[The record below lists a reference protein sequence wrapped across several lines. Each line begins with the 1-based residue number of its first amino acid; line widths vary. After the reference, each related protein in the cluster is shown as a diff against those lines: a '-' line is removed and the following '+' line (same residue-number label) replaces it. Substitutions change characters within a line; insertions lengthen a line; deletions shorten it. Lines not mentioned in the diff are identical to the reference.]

1 MNDDE
6 DDMSNTVSPKSD
18 QLQADDLVGGRTITI
33 KINRRENKKG
43 TEQPLSL
50 FYDGDNG
57 KPYKPS
63 KGMRHV
69 LIGLF
74 GKSSK
79 KYVGETLVLYRDEK
93 VTFGPDTTGGVRISN
108 ASRITEPMTI
118 IIPVKRGIR
127 KPFTVKPLIMGERK
141 TDNLDAV
148 VAQAGRAEG
157 SGLINP
163 VLQAAG
169 SNPANLAPAIDHTLE
184 IVKRNARDMAING
197 TAALETWFKGLP
209 KETQAKLKPHLEEYK
224 KIASENE
231 PKMEDKF
238 NVTEG

>member
-6 DDMSNTVSPKSD
+6 DDMSNTIAPKSD

-43 TEQPLSL
+43 VDQPLSL

-69 LIGLF
+69 LIGLY

-79 KYVGETLVLYRDEK
+79 NYVGHSLTLYRDEK

-108 ASRITEPMTI
+108 ATGITKPMTI

-127 KPFTVKPLIMGERK
+127 KPFTVQPLIISEPNKPDATQWEADIMAVTTLDELK
-141 TDNLDAV
+141 TKFTQ
-148 VAQAGRAEG
+148 AQT
-157 SGLINP
+157 
-163 VLQAAG
+163 V
-169 SNPANLAPAIDHTLE
+169 
-184 IVKRNARDMAING
+184 
-197 TAALETWFKGLP
+197 FKGSTDFARIHTA
-209 KETQAKLKPHLEEYK
+209 KEKRKAELL
-224 KIASENE
+224 
-231 PKMEDKF
+231 
-238 NVTEG
+238 TEATSGA